1 LSSTKSFRKSW
12 GQLKTP
18 ENPDLISTTPVKGT
32 NAFLTKSHDGSLGLF
47 ISEASGNPPKRMYKH
62 LEIMVFP
69 RKDLHVGGKVRKLT
83 NCLMLQADSEVEAS
97 ALTLILE
104 RLFEV
109 APSGSFSATDVI
121 AVLDEV
127 EELLR
132 KPARMPTL
140 EEVAG
145 AWGELWMVLLMV
157 ESANDPRVQRSI
169 LSGWEG
175 EVREKI
181 DCRFSHC
188 AVAMEVK
195 TTMSDS
201 RVHHFHGIEQVTT
214 PGGFSQGVLA
224 SLIVEHGEGWACNDL
239 LSRIRDAAVGTEDQR
254 IEFSELLD
262 KRIVVRGVECE
273 DEVFLFQ
280 TGVDAIAFFDFE
292 HVPVPGQAQGVTPIE
307 WISDLTGSP
316 PLGNSEKEALV
327 SKITIGSGS

>member
-1 LSSTKSFRKSW
+1 MASVKSFRESW
-12 GQLKTP
+12 GELKTP

-47 ISEASGNPPKRMYKH
+47 ISEASGSPPKRRYKH
-62 LEIMVFP
+62 LEIVVFP
-69 RKDLHVGGKVRKLT
+69 RKDLHVGGKVKRLN
-83 NCLMLQADSEVEAS
+83 NCLMLRADSEVEAS

-109 APSGSFSATDVI
+109 APSGSFTTIDVI
-121 AVLDEV
+121 SVLDEV

-132 KPARMPTL
+132 KPAKMPTL

-145 AWGELWMVLLMV
+145 AWGELWMVLLLL
-157 ESANDPRVQRSI
+157 ESANDPLVQRSI

-175 EVREKI
+175 EIREKI

-214 PGGFSQGVLA
+214 PAGFSKGILA
-224 SLIVEHGEGWACNDL
+224 SLIVEYGEGWSCSDL
-239 LSRIRDAAVGTEDQR
+239 LSRIRDAAAGNEDQK
-254 IEFSELLD
+254 IEFAELLD
-262 KRIVVRGVECE
+262 RRIVVRGVECE
-273 DEVFLFQ
+273 DESFLFQ
-280 TGVDAIAFFDFE
+280 MGVDAIAFFHFRD
-292 HVPVPGQAQGVTPIE
+292 VPIPGQTLGVTPIE
-307 WISDLTGSP
+307 WISDLTDST
-316 PLGNSEKEALV
+316 PLGNAEKEALL
-327 SKITIGSGS
+327 SDITVGSGS